1 MIGYLGPSG
10 TFSHQAALEYTGGKK
25 PMAEYPTIYSL
36 IRAVDDGSLQQAII
50 PIENSIEGSVNVTL
64 DTLALESEVYIV
76 AEYILK
82 VRENLLVK
90 KGAKK
95 EQIQEITSHPQ
106 PIGQCSRLLN
116 REFEHVKITFSD
128 STAAAAKAV
137 EAGDGS
143 MACIGPAGLAD
154 LYDLDLLI
162 PDCNDG
168 DNNSTRFVVIAKQPC
183 LTVTDH
189 DKSSIAFALDNK
201 PGCLFHALE
210 LIAASQI
217 NMLKIESRPMKD
229 ELGKYIFFIDIEGNI
244 DQSTIYFAL
253 DKLRQS
259 TSFYK
264 FLGSYAQALK

>member
-10 TFSHQAALEYTGGKK
+10 TFSHQAALEYTGGTD
-25 PMAEYPTIYSL
+25 PLVEYPTIYSL
-36 IRAVDDGSLQQAII
+36 IRAVDEGSLQQAIV
-50 PIENSIEGSVNVTL
+50 PIENSIEGSVTVTL
-64 DTLALESEVYIV
+64 DTLALEADVYIV
-76 AEYILK
+76 AEHILK

-95 EQIQEITSHPQ
+95 NQIREITSHPQ

-128 STAAAAKAV
+128 STAAAAKTA
-137 EAGDGS
+137 ESADGS
-143 MACIGPAGLAD
+143 IACIGPAGLAD
-154 LYDLDLLI
+154 LYDLEILI
-162 PDCNDG
+162 PDCSDE
-168 DNNSTRFVVIAKQPC
+168 DNNSTRFVVIAKHPC
-183 LTVTDH
+183 LTVTKR
-189 DKSSIAFALDNK
+189 DKSSIAFTLDNK

-210 LIAASQI
+210 LIASSNI

-229 ELGKYIFFIDIEGNI
+229 ALGKYIFFIDIEGNI

-253 DKLRQS
+253 DKLRRS

-264 FLGSYAQALK
+264 FLGSYPY